1 MVDLDQ
7 IKPKNL
13 DDVETY
19 GEGEDEDEDEEKVKE
34 DTEMVEEEAATPAT
48 NVSELDI
55 VKAKLAKIRKVN
67 KLDMNRRKEAVNR
80 NSARV

>member
-19 GEGEDEDEDEEKVKE
+19 GEGEDEDEDEEKVKD
-34 DTEMVEEEAATPAT
+34 DTEMVEEEPATPAT

-55 VKAKLAKIRKVN
+55 VQAKLAKIRKVN